1 MSEQATNKLRNKI
14 LSSAPSSDLP
24 FSRTIAYA
32 GLVFV
37 SGTVGR
43 EPETGQIAQD
53 VAQQVRQV
61 LDNID
66 HQLTMTGT
74 SLDRALKATVFLTNM
89 ELYEEMNKAY
99 GSFFGEAPPARSCV
113 EVSALPDEEALIEIE
128 VIAAR

>member
-1 MSEQATNKLRNKI
+1 MSEQATKKLRKEI
-14 LSSAPSSDLP
+14 ISPAPRSALP

-32 GLVFV
+32 DLVFV

-43 EPETGQIAQD
+43 DPETGQIAQD
-53 VAQQVRQV
+53 IAQQTRQV

-66 HQLTMTGT
+66 RQLTMAGT
-74 SLDRALKATVFLTNM
+74 SLHCALKTTVFLTDM
-89 ELYEEMNKAY
+89 ELYEETNKAY
-99 GSFFGEAPPARSCV
+99 GSFFDEVPPARSCV